1 MSLNFVDMDNKE
13 EYTKYSKKKK
23 HDKFVKDNKFATKTE
38 SSFENAEDLT
48 DADKELPSGDLYGK
62 VIKIDQLRVRN
73 APEGD
78 ILCLINKGDE
88 VVIVSDFDDIWY
100 KVQLKNGTV
109 GFCMKEFL
117 MTFSEGFNDNRR
129 CKTWPITT

>member
-1 MSLNFVDMDNKE
+1 MGFRVVDMDNKE

-23 HDKFVKDNKFATKTE
+23 HEKFVKENKLATKTE
-38 SSFENAEDLT
+38 SSFENTEDLK
-48 DADKELPSGDLYGK
+48 DANKELPSGELYGK
-62 VIKIDQLRVRN
+62 VINIDQLRVRN

-78 ILCLINKGDE
+78 IIKLINRGTE

-100 KVQLKNGTV
+100 KVQLSDGTI

-117 MTFSEGFNDNRR
+117 MTFSEGSNDTRR
-129 CKTWPITT
+129 CKTWPIT